1 MSNIAIIENTDY
13 PEDLCCPISHDLM
26 INPVLI
32 SDGHTYEKN
41 NIIRW
46 LKTNNKSPLTNEIV
60 KFNYY
65 EQDKFIKKMMCHH
78 LIKEHNLSKKEANII
93 ISNDCDNV
101 GTIRDI
107 VCPPN

>member
-1 MSNIAIIENTDY
+1 MSNIAFIENTNY

-32 SDGHTYEKN
+32 SDGHTYEKE

-65 EQDKFIKKMMCHH
+65 EQDKFIKNNILVKKLIIKWKEDN
-78 LIKEHNLSKKEANII
+78 LIKKEFYI
-93 ISNDCDNV
+93 DN
-101 GTIRDI
+101 
-107 VCPPN
+107 